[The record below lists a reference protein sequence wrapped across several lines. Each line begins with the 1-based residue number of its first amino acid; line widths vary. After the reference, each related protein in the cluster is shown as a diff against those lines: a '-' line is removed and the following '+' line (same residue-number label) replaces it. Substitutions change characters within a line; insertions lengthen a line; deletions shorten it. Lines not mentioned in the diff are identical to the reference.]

1 MKSYSPW
8 VIAAIETGARTE
20 LVEMQLAGGT
30 IRMTTAGHDIVFNGN
45 TFLSGGN
52 FVGIADVKQEQE
64 LRVST
69 CTFQVSLVDQ
79 SILALFQ
86 LNSPVGRKVILRHVL
101 CNDNDQVVG
110 ALLTTT
116 MRIDSYVVEDDEMSA
131 GIAIQLTNYLSQFD
145 AVRGIRTTEASYQRF
160 YPQSTSFINSKSA
173 GADLKWGGK

>member
-1 MKSYSPW
+1 MKSYSPG

-52 FVGIADVKQEQE
+52 FVGIGSVKQEQE
-64 LRVST
+64 LRVSS
-69 CTFQVSLVDQ
+69 CTFQISLIDQ

-86 LNSPVGRKVILRHVL
+86 LNNPVGRKVILRHVL
-101 CNDNDQVVG
+101 CDDNDQVIG

-116 MRIDSYVVEDDEMSA
+116 MRIDSYAVDDDEETA
-131 GIAIQLTNYLSQFD
+131 GIGVQLTNYLSQFD
-145 AVRGIRTTEASYQRF
+145 AVRGIRTTQASYQRF